1 MKKILL
7 LITCLTTV
15 FSKAQYFEGF
25 ESGFPG
31 TMTQT
36 LIAGTTNWTSCGG
49 DTGGAICPISGT
61 ASATFYLASTAAE
74 ITTLS
79 TPVLDLSA
87 GNYRLSFKHIQRSRA
102 GKKNLL
108 YAEISQNGGTSW
120 ATLGNFFTEVI
131 NVKKEIVN
139 LPAVT
144 TSNCKIRFR
153 AVNKY
158 GYAIILDDIAI
169 TPIQAND
176 ATMNSVQLN
185 AFYLAGNVSISG
197 FLKNSGLNPITNV
210 DVNWQ
215 VDNGAIFSSTLSGLN
230 LLSDQTMAFTH
241 NDIWNATA
249 GQHIVNIWVTNT
261 NGADMDNSNDLITKN
276 VSVASNSVPKFP
288 LFEKFTSSTCPPCAT
303 FDVGFGPFYT
313 ANKSNLALINYQ
325 VNWPSTGDPYFTS
338 EVNTRRQYYGVNFA
352 PNMFIDSED
361 RTDSSAAGLN
371 ANLATAIAKPAY
383 FGLAATYSIIGN
395 NVEVNANI
403 TPYLDGVYKLYI
415 AVVEKVT
422 TGNATTNGET
432 EFKNVMMKMIPNA
445 NGTVLT
451 CTHDLPIN
459 TNFTANVAN
468 GTYINPALT
477 GTALTAASNKIHT
490 EDINDLEV
498 IVFVQDADSKMI
510 MQAAKASSL
519 LAIDTFNTH
528 SGVKLYPNPS
538 TGIIKITT
546 ENPVSI
552 SIIDLLG
559 KVVYSSD
566 NLSNN
571 SIIDL
576 SSLQKGI
583 YFAKIVDGNKAIT
596 QKLILK

>member
-1 MKKILL
+1 MKQIVLFTSL
-7 LITCLTTV
+7 LIT
-15 FSKAQYFEGF
+15 FFAKAQYFEGF

-49 DTGGAICPISGT
+49 DTGGAVCPISGT

-120 ATLGNFFTEVI
+120 AGLGNFFTEII
-131 NVKKEIVN
+131 NVKKEIIN

-144 TSNCKIRFR
+144 SNNCKIRFR

-185 AFYLAGNVSISG
+185 ALYLAG
-197 FLKNSGLNPITNV
+197 NSGLNPITNV

-261 NGADMDNSNDLITKN
+261 NGADMDNSNDLISKN
-276 VSVASNSVPKFP
+276 VSVASNSVNRFS
-288 LFEKFTSSTCPPCAT
+288 LFEKFTSSTCPPCAS
-303 FDVGFGPFYT
+303 FDVGFGPFYNV
-313 ANKSNLALINYQ
+313 NKSNLALINYQ

-371 ANLATAIAKPAY
+371 ANLAAAIAKPAY
-383 FGLAATYSIIGN
+383 FGLAATYAIIGN
-395 NVEVNANI
+395 NVEVNVNI

-432 EFKNVMMKMIPNA
+432 EFKNVMMKMVPNA

-451 CTHDLPIN
+451 CTHDLTIN

-498 IVFVQDADSKMI
+498 LVFVQDADSKMI

-519 LAIDTFNTH
+519 LAIDTFNTQ

-546 ENPVSI
+546 ED
-552 SIIDLLG
+552 IIQIEVVDILG
-559 KVVYSSD
+559 KIVFTES

-571 SIIDL
+571 TTIDC
-576 SSLQKGI
+576 SGLQKGI
-583 YFAKIVDGNKAIT
+583 YVAKISSRNTIYT